1 MSVGDK
7 KNTGFKLVL
16 SDLFLGKGGKKT
28 KEPEQ
33 QRIVPSSKS
42 SRTLSDLDIH
52 RGRDY
57 IRAQWGLRD
66 RLYSHS
72 LEIYSQIFNKKTA
85 HIYTLHPEGIEAIR
99 GLSTDEDLDMLK
111 KYLLEK
117 DLESRYDNNLGLYP
131 IALQIS
137 HERGLQR
144 HEKEGLI
151 FINRVFQLNFSVEE
165 KLKLK
170 K

>member
-16 SDLFLGKGGKKT
+16 SDLFLGKGGKET

-57 IRAQWGLRD
+57 IRAQ
-66 RLYSHS
+66 
-72 LEIYSQIFNKKTA
+72 
-85 HIYTLHPEGIEAIR
+85 
-99 GLSTDEDLDMLK
+99 
-111 KYLLEK
+111 
-117 DLESRYDNNLGLYP
+117 
-131 IALQIS
+131 
-137 HERGLQR
+137 
-144 HEKEGLI
+144 
-151 FINRVFQLNFSVEE
+151 
-165 KLKLK
+165 
-170 K
+170 